1 METLKINIEI
11 EVLQMHELADK
22 DRQLVEMAKEATNNS
37 YSPYS
42 HFKVGAAIRL
52 ANGMT
57 MIGANQ
63 ENAAFSV
70 TTCAER
76 SVIYAA
82 QAQYPD
88 QAITDIAI
96 AARNTNDEFTKEAT
110 APCGVCRQAILE
122 LEDRYKRNV
131 RILLY
136 SQQGVYIVSSIK
148 DIMPLCFVSDS
159 MQK

>member
-11 EVLQMHELADK
+11 AIQQMHELSDE
-22 DRQLVEMAKEATNNS
+22 DRELVEMAKSATIHS

-42 HFKVGAAIRL
+42 HFKVGAALRL
-52 ANGMT
+52 ANGVM
-57 MIGANQ
+57 MMGANQ

-76 SVIYAA
+76 SAIYAA
-82 QAQYPD
+82 QSQYPD
-88 QAITDIAI
+88 QAVTAIAI
-96 AARNTNDEFTKEAT
+96 AARNTSDEFTSEAT

-122 LEDRYKRNV
+122 LEDRYHRNV

-136 SQQGVYIVSSIK
+136 SQQGVYIASSIK
-148 DIMPLCFVSDS
+148 DLLPLCFVSGS